1 MDRFGRLVGLRFGC
15 LRDFSDSLVEGY
27 FPKFASRRS
36 VHLAY
41 GWPALIEIN
50 GHAAYISPA
59 SWLVGWFTC
68 ALALRRRD
76 KGKPAAR
83 RGRKAHG
90 PLLGGSRAAETAVG
104 SRHRESPKER

>member
-1 MDRFGRLVGLRFGC
+1 MRT
-15 LRDFSDSLVEGY
+15 S
-27 FPKFASRRS
+27 PKRRSGKFVLERS

-41 GWPALIEIN
+41 V
-50 GHAAYISPA
+50 SPA
-59 SWLVGWFTC
+59 SALVTWFPC

-90 PLLGGSRAAETAVG
+90 PLFFRREVAGLPNGGGVTI
-104 SRHRESPKER
+104 HIESPKERAPPPT